1 MVKDKIPKT
10 SETIAARRAVR
21 LAEKIRKAKSRLS
34 FTPAWWSNGAT
45 DSFGL
50 VLLSALN
57 FYLIYPF
64 FGKPAVATT
73 FSGPVIPLMAR
84 IIEFLGIPMTYAYQI
99 VNIIFFLAFPVFFY
113 LFIKRVSGR
122 KLVALLATLFASL
135 PVYPFVKIRIESAF
149 FAVEAPHIASLT
161 IMPLALFGLLSFLRQ
176 GGVRNMI
183 LANISSALVVLTSPF
198 GFITYGL
205 FSATTAFSE
214 MLLGHGRLKFFR
226 FLVVFVLAAGLSSFW
241 YNPAFFTW
249 MIAGPMGEEI
259 RQTLA
264 KLLPISFFLLPVL
277 GAFGFLLFDRKP
289 DLQPVFLAS
298 FYTLLFGIIVLAGG
312 GFFPSHPSRYT
323 PEFGISL
330 SFLLAVV
337 ITRLAD
343 YLRFQKKFRLFKWN
357 GQILTNIALLSIF
370 LLLVLAIILGRG
382 RIGVGVENILGIWT
396 SVSKGEIW
404 MARDRFSGVSAYSG
418 YAITGLTILSLSL
431 LGTKS
436 KVGNLRKREVS

>member
-10 SETIAARRAVR
+10 SETIAARRAAR
-21 LAEKIRKAKSRLS
+21 LAEKIKKARSRLA

-45 DSFGL
+45 DFFSL

-73 FSGPVIPLMAR
+73 FSGPVIPLIAR
-84 IIEFLGIPMTYAYQI
+84 IIEFFGIPMTYTYQI
-99 VNIIFFLAFPVFFY
+99 VNIAFFLAFPISFY
-113 LFIKRVSGR
+113 LFIKLVSGR

-149 FAVEAPHIASLT
+149 FAVEAPHVASLT
-161 IMPLALFGLLSFLRQ
+161 IIPLALFGLLAFLRR
-176 GGVRNMI
+176 GGVKNLI
-183 LANISSALVVLTSPF
+183 LASISSALVALTSPF

-205 FSATTAFSE
+205 FSAITAFSE
-214 MLLGHGRLKFFR
+214 MLLGQGRLKLFR

-259 RQTLA
+259 RQTVA
-264 KLLPISFFLLPVL
+264 KLLPISFFLIPVL

-289 DLQPVFLAS
+289 GLQAVFLAS
-298 FYTLLFGIIVLAGG
+298 FYTLFFGIIVLAGG
-312 GFFPSHPSRYT
+312 GFFPSHPSRYI

-330 SFLLAVV
+330 SFLLAIF
-337 ITRLAD
+337 ITRLTD
-343 YLRFQKKFRLFKWN
+343 FLRFQKKFKLFKWKN
-357 GQILTNIALLSIF
+357 QILANIALFSIF
-370 LLLVLAIILGRG
+370 LLLVLIIILGRG
-382 RIGVGVENILGIWT
+382 RIGVGAEKILGIWT

-404 MARDRFSGVSAYSG
+404 MAKDRFGGISAYSG
-418 YAITGLTILSLSL
+418 YVITGLTILSLSF

-436 KVGNLRKREVS
+436 IAKLKR

>member
-21 LAEKIRKAKSRLS
+21 LAEKVKKARSRLS

-45 DSFGL
+45 DFFSL
-50 VLLSALN
+50 VLLFALN

-64 FGKPAVATT
+64 LSKPTVATT

-84 IIEFLGIPMTYAYQI
+84 IIEFLGIPMVYAYQI
-99 VNIIFFLAFPVFFY
+99 VNIAFFLAFPVCFY

-135 PVYPFVKIRIESAF
+135 PIYPFVKVRIESTF

-161 IMPLALFGLLSFLRQ
+161 IIPLALFGLLAFLRR
-176 GGVRNMI
+176 GGAKNLI
-183 LANISSALVVLTSPF
+183 LAGVSSALVALTSPF

-205 FSATTAFSE
+205 FSAVTVFSE
-214 MLLGHGRLKFFR
+214 MLLGQGRLKLFR

-259 RQTLA
+259 RQTAA
-264 KLLPISFFLLPVL
+264 KLLPISFFLIPVL

-289 DLQPVFLAS
+289 GLQAVFLAS
-298 FYTLLFGIIVLAGG
+298 FYTLFFGIIVLAGG
-312 GFFPSHPSRYT
+312 GFFPSHPSRYI

-330 SFLLAVV
+330 SFLFAVV
-337 ITRLAD
+337 IIRLTD
-343 YLRFQKKFRLFKWN
+343 FLRFQKKFKFFGWN
-357 GQILTNIALLSIF
+357 KQILSNIALLLIF
-370 LLLVLAIILGRG
+370 LLLVLGVILGRD
-382 RIGVGVENILGIWT
+382 RIGVGVENILGTWT
-396 SVSKGEIW
+396 KVSKGEIW
-404 MARDRFSGVSAYSG
+404 KAKDRFGGFHSYLGYS
-418 YAITGLTILSLSL
+418 ITGLTISSLAF
-431 LGTKS
+431 LGTRSIS
-436 KVGNLRKREVS
+436 KKRLLP